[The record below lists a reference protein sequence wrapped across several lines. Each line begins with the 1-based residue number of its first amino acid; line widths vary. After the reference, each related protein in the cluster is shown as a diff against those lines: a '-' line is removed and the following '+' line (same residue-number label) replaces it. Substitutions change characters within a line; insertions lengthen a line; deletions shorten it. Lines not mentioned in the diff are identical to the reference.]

1 MSNYDLVVIGAG
13 PGGYVAAIRAAQLG
27 KKVAVVEKKQLGGTC
42 LNAGC
47 IPSKTFLKHSEWLLT
62 LNTANRYGIK
72 NQVTDINIAKLVKR
86 KCEVVQTLRNGID
99 YLFKKNSITLIKG
112 EAQINEHQKVI
123 VNGQEIQA
131 KKILLATGSEPS
143 VPPINGLDSVPYDTT
158 DTFFDM
164 QTLPKQLLIIG
175 GGVIGVEL
183 AFSMAPLGVKT
194 TIIEVAEDILLTE
207 DKEAREIIKQELKRL
222 NVDLFIGQKI
232 VSIQNNLAILPNQK
246 ISFDKLLIST
256 GRKANIGLAKNL
268 GLQLTNNNKF
278 VYVDEQYQTSIKNI
292 YAIGDLIGNWMLAHA
307 ASLEGIVAVD
317 RMFNHG
323 NNLVN
328 QNLIPRCVYSFP
340 EIASVG
346 LTEEEAKK
354 QGKNTAVKKQL
365 FATNGKAIAA
375 NETVGFIKIIID
387 KQYGEILGA
396 VIVGSHATE
405 MIHTIAAV
413 IQAEGTVNDLADMC
427 FAHPTLSEVIGET
440 AKSLVFKAIH

>member
-256 GRKANIGLAKNL
+256 GRKANVDLAKNL

-317 RMFNHG
+317 RMFNHS